1 MKLKM
6 NVSLCFL
13 ALCMIRFATN
23 FLMKSLP
30 NIYTFFNDLDVE
42 SKILFLFNN
51 IDPFIC
57 KSVAAFI
64 SEIMNCRHDHVI
76 SKVTKP
82 INYIYLL
89 F

>member
-6 NVSLCFL
+6 NVTSCFL
-13 ALCMIRFATN
+13 ALYIICFTTN

-30 NIYTFFNDLDVE
+30 NIYKFFNDLDVE

-57 KSVAAFI
+57 KSLAAFI
-64 SEIMNCRHDHVI
+64 FETMNCRHDHLI
-76 SKVTKP
+76 S
-82 INYIYLL
+82 I